1 MTSTHQGTI
10 IIALLGLIAGSCL
23 GMVTMIGANVA
34 HIVKVLD
41 ALAK

>member
-34 HIVKVLD
+34 EMEMEMEEAVQ
-41 ALAK
+41 

>member
-1 MTSTHQGTI
+1 MTSTPQGTI

-34 HIVKVLD
+34 IVKVLD